1 MELPPQKTCNSTT
14 NMSKQETSRENVEVS
29 QGFPPIAR
37 EDARVLIL
45 GSLPSEASLRAREYY
60 AHPQNAFWKIM
71 HVIAGA
77 TGDYASRCGSLQE
90 RGIAVWDVL
99 SSSVRPGSLDADI
112 DMTAAVPNDFVH
124 FLAGHE
130 HIRLVCFNG
139 RKAQQMF
146 QRWVRSSLPEFGL
159 EFVLLPSTSPAHAS
173 VTLAEKLEIWRGII
187 EPGLTGDS
195 DDRLLGPGNESQ

>member
-1 MELPPQKTCNSTT
+1 
-14 NMSKQETSRENVEVS
+14 MSKRNARPESAGIA

-45 GSLPSEASLRAREYY
+45 GSLPSEASLQAREYY

-77 TGDYASRCGSLQE
+77 AGDYAARCRALQE
-90 RGIAVWDVL
+90 HAIAVWDVL

-112 DMTAAVPNDFVH
+112 DMTTAVPNDFEH
-124 FLAGHE
+124 FLAAHE
-130 HIRLVCFNG
+130 HIRRVCFNG

-146 QRWVRSSLPEFGL
+146 QRRVQASLTEFDL
-159 EFVLLPSTSPAHAS
+159 EFALLPSTSPAHAS
-173 VTLAEKLEIWRGII
+173 MTFAEKLEIWRATI
-187 EPGLTGDS
+187 EP
-195 DDRLLGPGNESQ
+195 